1 MNKNNFQKAIN
12 KYGILLSISYLTN
25 LIWVYFAH
33 EYFSQFVI
41 ENQNEL
47 FEYIS
52 YVPRII
58 RFFINVICAILVFQ
72 DFKKNGI
79 KSPLIVLITLLFGFI
94 GIALFFIQIIFER
107 HINKA
112 STQQGVNKMQVSS
125 EL

>member
-94 GIALFFIQIIFER
+94 GIALFFIQIIL
-107 HINKA
+107 ND
-112 STQQGVNKMQVSS
+112 T
-125 EL
+125 